1 MTIKELKN
9 IVDKA
14 YNKGKDCNVEFYI
27 EVNEDEQ
34 FMVDIDYIGQ
44 FNAIP
49 DMTIS
54 FKLTDDSIDLKSKKL
69 NTKTID
75 YKKKYRELKN
85 KLDKIEKILYEED

>member
-14 YNKGKDCNVEFYI
+14 YDVGEDCNVEFYI
-27 EVNEDEQ
+27 KVNEDEQ
-34 FMVDIDYIGQ
+34 FMADIDYIGQ

>member
-1 MTIKELKN
+1 MTIKELKD

-14 YNKGKDCNVEFYI
+14 YSKGKDCNIEFYLLM
-27 EVNEDEQ
+27 NDQEQ
-34 FMVDIDYIGQ
+34 YMVDIDYIGQ

-69 NTKTID
+69 NAKTFE
-75 YKKKYRELKN
+75 YKKKYKVLKN